1 MITVRHLTKYF
12 DGKPAISDIST
23 QYSPGECSLVIG
35 ASGSGKTVL
44 LKSIIGLLDP
54 DEGEVLF
61 GDVVFNK
68 LPLKEKKATRSQIG
82 MLFQGSALFDFAT
95 AQENVMFPL
104 NFFSDMSKSE
114 KLDRANFCLKRVG
127 LENVND
133 KYPSELSGGM
143 QKRVGIAR
151 AIALNPKYLFCDEP
165 NSGLD
170 PQTSVTENCGKAPTR
185 TYFYPTVRNWRNSSS
200 HPEWQR
206 SSNSDMETETQFEIE
221 LKGLLRPDRIRL
233 VAVKEISQARIH
245 IYTHEAQETVFK
257 TQAYIRRPLNTGRLK
272 WLVVFRSYQIRDI
285 IFHTYGF
292 LHHTSGIGIEC
303 KSFAR

>member
-68 LPLKEKKATRSQIG
+68 LPLKEKKTTRSQIG

-170 PQTSVTENCGKAPTR
+170 PQTSVMIDRLIQEITQEYGITTIINTHDM
-185 TYFYPTVRNWRNSSS
+185 NSVM
-200 HPEWQR
+200 EIGDKVLFIYKGRKLWEGA
-206 SSNSDMETETQFEIE
+206 NKDILLSDCKELEEFIFASRMAKE
-221 LKGLLRPDRIRL
+221 LKLRYGNGNQVPD
-233 VAVKEISQARIH
+233 
-245 IYTHEAQETVFK
+245 
-257 TQAYIRRPLNTGRLK
+257 
-272 WLVVFRSYQIRDI
+272 
-285 IFHTYGF
+285 
-292 LHHTSGIGIEC
+292 
-303 KSFAR
+303 